1 MGSLSPQGSDPSI
14 TIENIDDENITVTTT
29 YTNVLEIDSDNI
41 SDSVIT
47 LYNTDTTDSL
57 TYKIYATSKN
67 TTTIPVDGD
76 DSWINIIRDLAVD
89 DSIPANYDH
98 DREKTLPALIRS
110 YESFSNKWKWVRV
123 QMKTTTG
130 TLIAKAWH
138 RGTTT

>member
-1 MGSLSPQGSDPSI
+1 MGSLPTQGGSI
-14 TIENIDDENITVTTT
+14 GLTVGNISNENITVTTT
-29 YTNVLEIDSDNI
+29 YTNVLEIDSNDI
-41 SDSVIT
+41 SDSAIT
-47 LYNTDTTDSL
+47 LFNTDGTDSL
-57 TYKIYATSKN
+57 TYKIYATSKISD
-67 TTTIPVDGD
+67 TIPIDSD

-98 DREKTLPALIRS
+98 NRAKTLPAGLRA
-110 YESFSNKWKWVRV
+110 YESFSNKWGWVRV